1 MKDPS
6 SKIEEVPEGQRSMIA
21 QKDLI
26 IKKNNIRLMFSYPPE
41 IVAKH

>member
-1 MKDPS
+1 MKNPS
-6 SKIEEVPEGQRSMIA
+6 SKIEEVPEGQRNMIA